1 MKQQPTT
8 EREELF
14 WQQGKLVAGV
24 DEAGRGCLAGPVVAA
39 AVILR
44 PENIPAGL
52 HDSKQLSPQKRE
64 QLFAVVQEH
73 SIARGVGTQDERA
86 VEQLNIVQA
95 TMRAMHDAIGALQPQ
110 PEHLLIDGN
119 YFRNA
124 TGIAHTTVISGD
136 ALVVS
141 IAAASILAK
150 VTRDTWMVEV
160 ADAMYPQYGFA
171 QHKGYGTKLH
181 KQALAQFGPCPLHRQ
196 TFLTRTLELFA
207 G

>member
-14 WQQGKLVAGV
+14 WQRGELAAGV

-39 AVILR
+39 AVVFR
-44 PENIPAGL
+44 PGNVPAGL

-64 QLFAVVQEH
+64 QMVALVQEY
-73 SIARGVGTQDERA
+73 SLSCAVGVKDERY
-86 VEQLNIVQA
+86 VERHNIVQA
-95 TMRAMHDAIGALQPQ
+95 TMRAMHDAIEALQPQ
-110 PEHLLIDGN
+110 PAHLFIDGN

-124 TGIAHTTVISGD
+124 TNIPHTTVVSGD
-136 ALVVS
+136 ALVTS

-150 VTRDTWMVEV
+150 VTRDRWMVEV
-160 ADAMYPQYGFA
+160 ADVMYPQYGFA

-181 KQALAQFGPCPLHRQ
+181 REALEKFGPCPLHRQ
-196 TFLTRTLELFA
+196 TFLSRVLELFPE
-207 G
+207 